1 MLKVIVFLNLNHSF
15 PAVEEFFG
23 FLCVFFLRRT
33 VKKTNGKQKFGTG
46 HKAHGGKNAVHEIGP
61 VAPESTMLVGSSDE
75 ELQISMALPRQTP
88 LIEAPTESLSYLDD
102 LLEDLPEVNSTNY
115 SETLSNKIDQVL
127 DNQRTL
133 FSNQKVIFSF
143 MSHNR

>member
-1 MLKVIVFLNLNHSF
+1 
-15 PAVEEFFG
+15 
-23 FLCVFFLRRT
+23 
-33 VKKTNGKQKFGTG
+33 
-46 HKAHGGKNAVHEIGP
+46 
-61 VAPESTMLVGSSDE
+61 MLVGSSDE

>member
-1 MLKVIVFLNLNHSF
+1 M
-15 PAVEEFFG
+15 EEK
-23 FLCVFFLRRT
+23 R
-33 VKKTNGKQKFGTG
+33 
-46 HKAHGGKNAVHEIGP
+46 NAVLEIGP

-75 ELQISMALPRQTP
+75 ELQISMASQRQTP

-102 LLEDLPEVNSTNY
+102 LFEDLPEVNSTNY

-127 DNQRTL
+127 DNQRTF

-143 MSHNR
+143 MSHNRWNV